1 MKSYT
6 VTVNGVTYDV
16 TIEENA
22 SGAMSAPIPQ
32 RAPVMP
38 AAAPAVKPAN
48 TGVKG
53 GKAVTAGAAGKILKV
68 DVKVGDAVKVGQQV
82 AVLEVM
88 KMETPIVSS
97 DEGVVAT
104 VEIKEGDNVEAG
116 AALVTL
122 N

>member
-16 TIEENA
+16 TIEENTN
-22 SGAMSAPIPQ
+22 GAVSAPIPQ

-38 AAAPAVKPAN
+38 VMAPTPVAGNQA
-48 TGVKG
+48 KG
-53 GKAVTAGAAGKILKV
+53 AKAVTAGAAGKILKV
-68 DVKVGDAVKVGQQV
+68 DVKVGDNVKVGQQV

-104 VEIKEGDNVEAG
+104 VDIKEGDNVEAG

>member
-16 TIEENA
+16 TIEENTT
-22 SGAMSAPIPQ
+22 GAVSAPVVQ

-38 AAAPAVKPAN
+38 EAPKAKSNSQA
-48 TGVKG
+48 KG
-53 GKAVTAGAAGKILKV
+53 DKVVSAGAAGKILKV
-68 DVKVGDAVKVGQQV
+68 DVKVGEHVNVGQQV

-104 VEIKEGDNVEAG
+104 VDIKEGDNVEAG